1 MLMNR
6 IMAGVAVLSIFL
18 TPLGCTTIRQYFH
31 NGLKVGPNYCPPQ
44 AMIADHWIDA
54 DDKKLN
60 IDEHNFADWW
70 KVLDDPL
77 LNRLM
82 VTAYRQ
88 NLTLRQAGFRILAAR
103 AQLGIATGQF
113 FPQQQT
119 ASGSYFRRGI
129 ADNYFDQWSFGF
141 NLAWELDF
149 WGKFRRAIISAED
162 SLEASIFNYDA
173 ALVTLLADTA
183 TYYIQI
189 RTTEERIRLLDNIIR
204 IQEDVLNF
212 IDARVKLGKNVT
224 DLDRAQARSNLM
236 QSRAS
241 RNQLLID
248 LRISQNQLCIVLGRP
263 VTDITELLADAPKKT
278 IPTAPQTV
286 VVGIPADLLR
296 RRPDVRQAERQ
307 AAAQAEQIG
316 IAETDWYPAIAISG
330 TLGWQAQSLSNLFT
344 PQTLSS
350 SFGPQFNWKLLNYG
364 RILNNVRLQ
373 YAQFMQL
380 VTLYQSTVLQAD
392 LEVENSI
399 VTFLQA
405 QQRAANLEESVDE
418 AWIALNVI
426 VAQYEAGLQ
435 GVDFNRYATIQQTL
449 VSQQDLWVQSRGQ
462 IAISLVQIYRGL
474 GGGWEI
480 RLTPQTEESVVL
492 NPTPG
497 DVEQLV
503 PAQPADREDL
513 PPTGAPDLPNTNP
526 PVDQVNPP
534 VPPAPLDPVPVEPS
548 VPNPATP
555 SSTETPSGNTSPLT
569 LATPQANSVPDPI
582 PPPAIPP
589 VPAPTDGTPI
599 VPPDPSGPP
608 KF

>member
-1 MLMNR
+1 MNR
-6 IMAGVAVLSIFL
+6 LMAGVAILSIFL
-18 TPLGCTTIRQYFH
+18 APLGCTTIRQYFH

-54 DDKKLN
+54 DDKRLN
-60 IDEHNFADWW
+60 INEHNFADWW

-88 NLTLRQAGFRILAAR
+88 NLTLRQAGYRILAAR

-248 LRISQNQLCIVLGRP
+248 LRTSQNQLCIVLGRP
-263 VTDITELLADAPKKT
+263 ATDISQVLADTPKKT
-278 IPTAPQTV
+278 IPTAPQSV

-364 RILNNVRLQ
+364 RILSNVRLQ

-380 VTLYQSTVLQAD
+380 VTFYQSTVLQAD
-392 LEVENSI
+392 LEVENAI

-418 AWIALNVI
+418 SWIALNVI

-480 RLTPQTEESVVL
+480 RQTPQMEESVDLSPGL
-492 NPTPG
+492 N

-503 PAQPADREDL
+503 PSQPAEGEQA
-513 PPTGAPDLPNTNP
+513 PPIVNPAAPNANP
-526 PVDQVNPP
+526 PVNQVTPP
-534 VPPAPLDPVPVEPS
+534 APPAPLDPVPVEPTI
-548 VPNPATP
+548 PNAALP
-555 SSTETPSGNTSPLT
+555 SATETPNGNTSPT
-569 LATPQANSVPDPI
+569 NPAAPPVTPITDPI

-599 VPPDPSGPP
+599 VPTSPSEPP
-608 KF
+608 KP